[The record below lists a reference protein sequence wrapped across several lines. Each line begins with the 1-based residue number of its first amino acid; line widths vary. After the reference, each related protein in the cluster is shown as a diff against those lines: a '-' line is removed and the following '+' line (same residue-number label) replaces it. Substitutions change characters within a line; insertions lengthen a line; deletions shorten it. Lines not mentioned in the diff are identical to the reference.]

1 MSSKKSNQ
9 PERRKFPRAKF
20 NEDVTIHKVTESKSG
35 NVFEVEGQSINAK
48 AKDVSEGGMKLELGK
63 GGSAGNI
70 LKLNFQIQKNQPF
83 DVYTKIAW
91 EADGYCGLQFIVV
104 DEEIRRQIKAYVDKV
119 S

>member
-1 MSSKKSNQ
+1 MNSKNSRE

-20 NEDVTIHKVTESKSG
+20 NEEVTIHKVTESKSG
-35 NVFEVEGQSINAK
+35 NVFEVQGQSINAK
-48 AKDVSEGGMKLELGK
+48 AKDVSEGGIRVELEK
-63 GGSAGNI
+63 SGSAGNI
-70 LKLNFQIQKNQPF
+70 LKLNFQIQKNQPL

-104 DEEIRRQIKAYVDKV
+104 DEEIRKQIKAYVDKI